1 MEFINLIFIHF
12 CFITMLVGTASVLPL
27 KTSSLYV
34 EVKIISY
41 NLVSKNVKII
51 LHEMSNWYFNRNL
64 SLCLLNKTGWVFY
77 LRADTVSKCE
87 QTQNNLIAGRTGLLM
102 TSRSNSQGW
111 NYILLGVQGWGHPIL
126 LRPLLSQSSLTPTY
140 VPKVKFPSPED
151 PPPST

>member
-1 MEFINLIFIHF
+1 
-12 CFITMLVGTASVLPL
+12 MLVGTASVLPL

-51 LHEMSNWYFNRNL
+51 LHEMSNWYFNINL

-111 NYILLGVQGWGHPIL
+111 NYILLGVQGQGHPIFLWL
-126 LRPLLSQSSLTPTY
+126 LISLSSLTPPY
-140 VPKVKFPSPED
+140 ASKGKLPSPEGS
-151 PPPST
+151 PPST